1 MALNLRFL
9 RFNLPLI
16 FKPTIKNNLNGSV
29 HFQANRFI
37 LTNKS
42 IGMNGYEYMRS
53 QISEQFTS
61 VESSFRT
68 KMKEIVNDENSV
80 IFTEDLKA
88 MAHLV
93 SSESEDLDLFVKM
106 IYKFNSQNKEL
117 RFGNYVFGPVI
128 MRAFNFVDRPDLALS
143 TFLDPNL
150 TSFYDQNMS
159 YTALMTLLYNHEM
172 YKEIRQVFDMCKNR
186 NSDQFPRF
194 PVIIT
199 AAACY
204 RENTPESYSYLLNCW
219 RELSTSNFPPIR
231 KVITF
236 LAGLALKQNS
246 PEIAL
251 ELLSLIKTRYI
262 DSRCLKILTYS
273 KLNRFNDVMFL
284 LKKSLEGNYKIKETY
299 FSDVIATLEVE
310 IENSD
315 ENIKPI
321 LQKLITLLKT
331 QDYVQEETLESHL
344 ITPVEYVPLKHSVLN
359 QKKELP
365 INSRQKR
372 IIGLKD
378 LI

>member
-1 MALNLRFL
+1 
-9 RFNLPLI
+9 
-16 FKPTIKNNLNGSV
+16 
-29 HFQANRFI
+29 
-37 LTNKS
+37 
-42 IGMNGYEYMRS
+42 MNGYEYMRS

-106 IYKFNSQNKEL
+106 IYKFNSQSKEL

-172 YKEIRQVFDMCKNR
+172 YKEIRQVFDICKNR

-204 RENTPESYSYLLNCW
+204 REVC
-219 RELSTSNFPPIR
+219 
-231 KVITF
+231 TF
-236 LAGLALKQNS
+236 
-246 PEIAL
+246 
-251 ELLSLIKTRYI
+251 
-262 DSRCLKILTYS
+262 
-273 KLNRFNDVMFL
+273 F
-284 LKKSLEGNYKIKETY
+284 
-299 FSDVIATLEVE
+299 
-310 IENSD
+310 
-315 ENIKPI
+315 
-321 LQKLITLLKT
+321 
-331 QDYVQEETLESHL
+331 
-344 ITPVEYVPLKHSVLN
+344 
-359 QKKELP
+359 
-365 INSRQKR
+365 
-372 IIGLKD
+372 
-378 LI
+378 